1 MSEEELKAQQLR
13 DRINKIAIEI
23 EKIEETAKKKDAYVE
38 KKINDEFNPKISEIG
53 LKLQNQQAVFD
64 ELVSKIDG
72 LILKKKTLIPV
83 IKNLEQEYRNFKK
96 AKTKALNENIKA
108 IAKEKKSKTKII
120 DRDIKLFERELKSE
134 KSK

>member
-1 MSEEELKAQQLR
+1 MSDEELKAQELR
-13 DRINKIAIEI
+13 DRINKIAFEI
-23 EKIEETAKKKDAYVE
+23 EKIEETAKKKDAYIE

-64 ELVSKIDG
+64 ELVSKIED

-96 AKTKALNENIKA
+96 AKIKALNENIKA
-108 IAKEKKSKTKII
+108 IAKEKKSKTKVI

-134 KSK
+134 KRK

>member
-1 MSEEELKAQQLR
+1 MSDEEFKAQELR
-13 DRINKIAIEI
+13 DRINKIAFEI
-23 EKIEETAKKKDAYVE
+23 EKIEETAQKKDAYIE
-38 KKINDEFNPKISEIG
+38 KKINDEFNPKISKIG

-64 ELVSKIDG
+64 ELVSKIED
-72 LILKKKTLIPV
+72 LMVKKKTIVPI

-96 AKTKALNENIKA
+96 AKEKALNENIKA
-108 IAKEKKSKTKII
+108 IAKEKKSKTKVI